1 MSDGPRYRVFPRKVD
16 PPEPVPQVASMP
28 LNDWE
33 KKRIEEHIEGL
44 SNLARWLIGVATYGV
59 CILPFQFLAGV
70 AIRHRNQGAAFD
82 FADVVGF
89 VAAVLV
95 AVFVVRLLNRQ
106 FRGKKIAEKI
116 AEEEQ
121 AKARSTRQS
130 VESSN
135 ESRVSL
141 AENEAQTLTYSLMR
155 TYESASTLAGKL
167 PQQLIMASDR
177 LKHADRE
184 FGDNAFDPFWDA
196 VENAAKHLATFDSEM
211 KQASRLAD
219 DYYKGLNGRSHT
231 FPAFPVN
238 NANLPSP
245 SSVMSEFRRIVRMGQ
260 TNFQFANI
268 WTHRRTQKIMI
279 AGFQTLGEAVNNLG
293 STVENAVF
301 GLQQSV
307 SSDVARLVQ
316 EEIKT
321 RDTLDSRMLE
331 QNSMLDNIQRHR
343 KPE

>member
-1 MSDGPRYRVFPRKVD
+1 
-16 PPEPVPQVASMP
+16 
-28 LNDWE
+28 
-33 KKRIEEHIEGL
+33 
-44 SNLARWLIGVATYGV
+44 
-59 CILPFQFLAGV
+59 
-70 AIRHRNQGAAFD
+70 
-82 FADVVGF
+82 
-89 VAAVLV
+89 
-95 AVFVVRLLNRQ
+95 
-106 FRGKKIAEKI
+106 
-116 AEEEQ
+116 
-121 AKARSTRQS
+121 
-130 VESSN
+130 
-135 ESRVSL
+135 
-141 AENEAQTLTYSLMR
+141 
-155 TYESASTLAGKL
+155 
-167 PQQLIMASDR
+167 
-177 LKHADRE
+177 
-184 FGDNAFDPFWDA
+184 
-196 VENAAKHLATFDSEM
+196 M